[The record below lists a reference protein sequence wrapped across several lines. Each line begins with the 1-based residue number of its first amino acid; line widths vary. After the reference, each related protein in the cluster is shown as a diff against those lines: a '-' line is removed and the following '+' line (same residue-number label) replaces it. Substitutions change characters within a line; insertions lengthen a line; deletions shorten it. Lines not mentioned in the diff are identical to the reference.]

1 MTTKKLS
8 LAKDVWETLHEEN
21 VNHATEKV
29 GKFTYL
35 SWTWAWQFL
44 MEYYPQAQYV
54 IHDDIVFPDG
64 SMEVRVSIS
73 IEKQGEKV
81 ERIMWLPVM
90 NHKNQAIIN
99 PNAFQV
105 NTARMRCLVKC
116 IAMLGLGCYIYAGE
130 DLPASEKEAFEKPL
144 SEDQRSEINKLLQE
158 TNANL
163 DAFLAHYEVDSV
175 KSMTQA
181 VYDQAIK
188 VLQTKKAQQNS
199 KPQAPSEDVV
209 DAITHGNEPDTYEEE
224 ANHENH

>member
-1 MTTKKLS
+1 
-8 LAKDVWETLHEEN
+8 
-21 VNHATEKV
+21 
-29 GKFTYL
+29 
-35 SWTWAWQFL
+35 
-44 MEYYPQAQYV
+44 
-54 IHDDIVFPDG
+54 
-64 SMEVRVSIS
+64 
-73 IEKQGEKV
+73 
-81 ERIMWLPVM
+81 
-90 NHKNQAIIN
+90 
-99 PNAFQV
+99 
-105 NTARMRCLVKC
+105 
-116 IAMLGLGCYIYAGE
+116 MLGLGCYIYAGE